1 MNTILNKLQSFFSL
15 IKRKWKIS
23 LGIFIIILVVIGWQ
37 INQSNKDQSELT
49 FEPVQKNSLTK
60 TLNISGIIDAKEKAN
75 MRFLAGGK
83 LVYLGVQEGEWV
95 KKWQTIASID
105 KAALQKQLDQNLNSY
120 MKERWDFEDTQDQY
134 EYNVENLSTR
144 KTIDKEQ
151 WDLENTVLTVEIKDI
166 AIRESSIYAPFSGVL
181 VKSPA
186 SVTGIQLLATDYFE
200 LVNPQ
205 TLIFRA
211 EVDESDIG
219 LLSIN
224 QQAKIELDAYDNEV
238 IDTYLNYIAYSSS
251 VNSTGTVFIVEFPI
265 DSEDIDKYRIGMN
278 GDAKIILDSKDDILV
293 IPFEATISRNDKT
306 FVNVKSE
313 DNKTEEREI
322 VLGLETDDYAEV
334 VSGLE
339 EGELILIP
347 E

>member
-1 MNTILNKLQSFFSL
+1 MNMLMKTMKSIFKI
-15 IKRKWKIS
+15 IKKNWKIF
-23 LGIFIIILVVIGWQ
+23 LVLFIIIGIVIFWQ
-37 INQSNKDQSELT
+37 VRKANNNSSALA
-49 FEPVQKNSLTK
+49 FEPVKRTSLTK
-60 TLNISGIIDAKEKAN
+60 TLDISGIIDAKEKAN

-83 LVYLGVQEGEWV
+83 LVYLGAQEGEWV

-105 KAALQKQLDQNLNSY
+105 KALLQKQLNQNLNSY

-134 EYNVENLSTR
+134 DYNKEDLSTR

-166 AIRESSIYAPFSGVL
+166 AIRDSSIYAPFAGVL
-181 VKSPA
+181 VKSPTT
-186 SVTGIQLLATDYFE
+186 VTGVQLLATDYFE
-200 LVNPQ
+200 IVNPQ
-205 TLIFRA
+205 TLIFKA

-224 QQAKIELDAYDNEV
+224 QQAEVELDAYDNE
-238 IDTYLNYIAYSSS
+238 IINTYLNYVAYSSS
-251 VNSTGTVFIVEFPI
+251 VNSTGTVFLVEFPI
-265 DSEDIDKYRIGMN
+265 NSEDIDKYRIGMN
-278 GDAKIILDSKDDILV
+278 GDVSIILDKKDDILV
-293 IPFEATISRNDKT
+293 IPFEATISRDDKT
-306 FVNVKSE
+306 YVNVQSE
-313 DNKTEEREI
+313 NNKTEEREI

-334 VSGLE
+334 LSGLE

>member
-1 MNTILNKLQSFFSL
+1 MKTIKSISKT
-15 IKRKWKIS
+15 IKKNWKIF
-23 LGIFIIILVVIGWQ
+23 LILVIIIALIIGWQ
-37 INQSNKDQSELT
+37 IKKANTNQSELV
-49 FEPVQKNSLTK
+49 FEPVQRTTLTK
-60 TLNISGIIDAKEKAN
+60 TLEISGIIDAKEKAN

-83 LVYLGVQEGEWV
+83 LVYLGAQEGEWV

-105 KAALQKQLDQNLNSY
+105 KASLQKQLNQNLNSY
-120 MKERWDFEDTQDQY
+120 MKERWDFENTQDQY
-134 EYNVENLSTR
+134 DYNVEDLSTR
-144 KTIDKEQ
+144 RVIDKEQ

-166 AIRESSIYAPFSGVL
+166 AIKESSIYAPFSGVL

-186 SVTGIQLLATDYFE
+186 TVTGIQLLASDYFE
-200 LVNPQ
+200 IVNPQ

-224 QQAKIELDAYDNEV
+224 QQAEIELDAYDDES
-238 IDTYLNYIAYSSS
+238 IETYLNYVSYSSS

-278 GDAKIILDSKDDILV
+278 GDASIVIDSKDDILV
-293 IPFEATISRNDKT
+293 IPFEATISRDDKT
-306 FVNVKSE
+306 YVNIQTE
-313 DNKTEEREI
+313 DDKTEEREI
-322 VLGLETDDYAEV
+322 ILGLETDDYAEV
-334 VSGLE
+334 ISGIE

>member
-1 MNTILNKLQSFFSL
+1 MKTMKSIFKI
-15 IKRKWKIS
+15 IKKNWKIF
-23 LGIFIIILVVIGWQ
+23 LVLFIIIGIVIFWQ
-37 INQSNKDQSELT
+37 VRKANNNSSALA
-49 FEPVQKNSLTK
+49 FEPVKRTSLTK
-60 TLNISGIIDAKEKAN
+60 TLDISGIIDAKEKAN

-83 LVYLGVQEGEWV
+83 LVYLGAQEGEWV

-105 KAALQKQLDQNLNSY
+105 KALLQKQLNQNLNSY

-134 EYNVENLSTR
+134 DYNKEDLSTR

-166 AIRESSIYAPFSGVL
+166 AIRDSSIYAPFAGVL
-181 VKSPA
+181 VKSPTT
-186 SVTGIQLLATDYFE
+186 VTGVQLLATDYFE
-200 LVNPQ
+200 IVNPQ
-205 TLIFRA
+205 TLIFKA

-224 QQAKIELDAYDNEV
+224 QQAEVELDAYDNE
-238 IDTYLNYIAYSSS
+238 IINTYLNYVAYSSS
-251 VNSTGTVFIVEFPI
+251 VNSTGTVFLVEFPI
-265 DSEDIDKYRIGMN
+265 NSEDIDKYRIGMN
-278 GDAKIILDSKDDILV
+278 GDVSIILDKKDDILV
-293 IPFEATISRNDKT
+293 IPFEATISRDDKT
-306 FVNVKSE
+306 YVNVQSE
-313 DNKTEEREI
+313 NNKTEEREI

-334 VSGLE
+334 LSGLE

>member
-1 MNTILNKLQSFFSL
+1 MLMKTMKSIFKI
-15 IKRKWKIS
+15 IKKNWKIF
-23 LGIFIIILVVIGWQ
+23 LVLFIIIGIVIFWQ
-37 INQSNKDQSELT
+37 VRKANNNSSALA
-49 FEPVQKNSLTK
+49 FEPVKRTSLTK
-60 TLNISGIIDAKEKAN
+60 TLDISGIIDAKEKAN

-83 LVYLGVQEGEWV
+83 LVYLGAQEGEWV

-105 KAALQKQLDQNLNSY
+105 KALLQKQLNQNLNSY

-134 EYNVENLSTR
+134 DYNKEDLSTR

-166 AIRESSIYAPFSGVL
+166 AIRDSSIYAPFAGVL
-181 VKSPA
+181 VKSPTT
-186 SVTGIQLLATDYFE
+186 VTGVQLLATDYFE
-200 LVNPQ
+200 IVNPQ
-205 TLIFRA
+205 TLIFKA

-224 QQAKIELDAYDNEV
+224 QQAEVELDAYDNE
-238 IDTYLNYIAYSSS
+238 IINTYLNYVAYSSS
-251 VNSTGTVFIVEFPI
+251 VNSTGTVFLVEFPI
-265 DSEDIDKYRIGMN
+265 NSEDIDKYRIGMN
-278 GDAKIILDSKDDILV
+278 GDVSIILDKKDDILV
-293 IPFEATISRNDKT
+293 IPFEATISRDDKT
-306 FVNVKSE
+306 YVNVQSE
-313 DNKTEEREI
+313 NNKTEEREI

-334 VSGLE
+334 LSGLE

>member
-1 MNTILNKLQSFFSL
+1 MNIVMNKTKSIFTTV
-15 IKRKWKIS
+15 KKKWKFFLL
-23 LGIFIIILVVIGWQ
+23 LGIIITLIIGWQ
-37 INQSNKDQSELT
+37 IRKANSNQSELI
-49 FEPVQKNSLTK
+49 FEPVQRTTLTK
-60 TLNISGIIDAKEKAN
+60 TLEISGIIDAKEKAN

-83 LVYLGVQEGEWV
+83 LVYLGAQEGEWV

-105 KAALQKQLDQNLNSY
+105 KAALQKQLNQNLNSY
-120 MKERWDFEDTQDQY
+120 MQERWDFEDTQDEY
-134 EYNVENLSTR
+134 DYNVEDLSTR
-144 KTIDKEQ
+144 KVIDKEQ

-166 AIRESSIYAPFSGVL
+166 AIKESSIYAPFSGVL
-181 VKSPA
+181 VKSPTT
-186 SVTGIQLLATDYFE
+186 VTGVPLLATDYFE

-224 QQAKIELDAYDNEV
+224 QQAEIELDAYDNET
-238 IDTYLNYIAYSSS
+238 INTYLNYVSYSSS

-265 DSEDIDKYRIGMN
+265 DSENIDKYRIGMN
-278 GDAKIILDSKDDILV
+278 GDASIILDSKNDILV
-293 IPFEATISRNDKT
+293 IPYEATISRDDKT
-306 FVNVKSE
+306 YVNVPTE
-313 DNKTEEREI
+313 DGKTEEREI
-322 VLGLETDDYAEV
+322 ILGLETDDYAEV